1 LPEFNNPQQE
11 PGMERRL
18 LLVFA
23 LTFLVIILFQPLL
36 KKYLPQ
42 AAVPSSEV
50 PVATQPSAQ
59 PAASPVQSSSVPATG
74 ASKQAEV
81 EAETVVENDLYR
93 VTFTNRGGLVK
104 SWVLKTYFDEHGK
117 PLELVSNAAPTY
129 GYPMSLWTYDEA
141 QRNKLNSALYVP
153 SFTQYVGLGEERA
166 KITTASSK
174 AELAQQTLKAPTEI
188 AFEYSD
194 ADVSVRKTFS
204 FDHTYVVHLETSVV
218 SKGSQIS
225 ALPMW
230 PAGFGDQSSLSSYAA
245 SRIEHQYNDKT
256 ERLDIKKIS
265 GGATFPGP
273 FNWAGVVDQYF
284 AAVFLPD
291 DMQNAAMV
299 TLRHQIDV
307 PKDPRN
313 PKPGE
318 TIKADVLGV
327 GVGNLHG
334 PSVERLYVGPK
345 SLGVLESVSVPT
357 LTGAPPDLRG
367 LINFGFF
374 GVIAR
379 PLFLWLKWTYGWI
392 HNWGWAIAIQT
403 LIINLALLPLRI
415 SSMKSALKMQKVA
428 PQIKAIQEKY
438 KKYSMRD
445 PRKQEM
451 NQEVSAL
458 YKAEGVNPVGGCL
471 PMVIQMPFLFAYYSM
486 LGAALDLRQAPW
498 LWIRDLSSPDPWHL
512 LPIGIII
519 TMLLT
524 QRMTPQPGMDPSQQ
538 KMMTLM
544 MPLMLGVISWNLAAG
559 LCLYWSEGNLIAL
572 AQQSVMNRTSLGR
585 EMREIALKRAR
596 KKEK

>member
-1 LPEFNNPQQE
+1 
-11 PGMERRL
+11 MERRL

-42 AAVPSSEV
+42 PSTPPVQTQAPAQSPPQAASMQPQVAVPAAGSKA
-50 PVATQPSAQ
+50 ATD
-59 PAASPVQSSSVPATG
+59 
-74 ASKQAEV
+74 
-81 EAETVVENDLYR
+81 EAETVVENDFYR
-93 VTFTNRGGLVK
+93 ITFTNRGALVK
-104 SWVLKTYFDEHGK
+104 SWILKKYDDDQGK
-117 PLELVSNAAPTY
+117 PLEVVSRAAAKY
-129 GYPMSLWTYDEA
+129 GYPLSLWTYDEG
-141 QRNKLNSALYVP
+141 QRNKINSAL
-153 SFTQYVGLGEERA
+153 F
-166 KITTASSK
+166 IASNSGS
-174 AELAQQTLKAPTEI
+174 LQAPTNVT
-188 AFEYSD
+188 FEY
-194 ADVSVRKTFS
+194 ADQDVAVRKTFS
-204 FDHTYVVHLETSVV
+204 FDDSYVIHVEASVV
-218 SKGSQIS
+218 AKGSPV
-225 ALPMW
+225 AAFPLW
-230 PAGFGDQSSLSSYAA
+230 PAGFGDQQSPASYAA

-265 GGATFPGP
+265 GAATLPGP

-291 DMQNAAMV
+291 DPQNVAAV
-299 TLRHQIDV
+299 TLRNSVDI
-307 PKDPRN
+307 PKDWRN
-313 PKPGE
+313 PNSKE

-327 GVGNLHG
+327 AVGDLRG
-334 PSVERLYVGPK
+334 PSIERLYVGPK
-345 SLGVLESVSVPT
+345 SLGVLEPVPVPT
-357 LTGAPPDLRG
+357 IVGAPQDLRS
-367 LINFGFF
+367 LVNFGFF

-379 PLFLWLKWTYGWI
+379 PLFLWLKWTYEKVV
-392 HNWGWAIAIQT
+392 HNWGWAIVIQT

-471 PMVIQMPFLFAYYSM
+471 PMIIQMPFLFAYYSM
-486 LGAALDLRQAPW
+486 LGAALDLRHAHW
-498 LWIRDLSSPDPWHL
+498 LWIKDLSSPDPWHI
-512 LPIGIII
+512 LPVGIII

-559 LCLYWSEGNLIAL
+559 LCLYWSEGNLIAIV
-572 AQQSVMNRTSLGR
+572 QQAIMNRTSLGR

>member
-1 LPEFNNPQQE
+1 LPDFNNPQQD

-36 KKYLPQ
+36 KKYMPQ
-42 AAVPSSEV
+42 TSTPAPETPAAQSSS
-50 PVATQPSAQ
+50 QPAAQ
-59 PAASPVQSSSVPATG
+59 PAAPVSAAAQVTLPAKGVT
-74 ASKQAEV
+74 KQAAAA
-81 EAETVVENDLYR
+81 AETVIETELYR
-93 VTFTNRGGLVK
+93 VTFSNRGGLVK
-104 SWVLKTYFDEHGK
+104 SWILKTYFDEHGQ
-117 PLELVSNAAPTY
+117 PLELVSKAAEKY
-129 GYPMSLWTYDEA
+129 GYPLSLWTYDEA
-141 QRNKLNSALYVP
+141 HRNKLNSALYV
-153 SFTQYVGLGEERA
+153 
-166 KITTASSK
+166 ASQSGNVK
-174 AELAQQTLKAPTEI
+174 APAELT
-188 AFEYSD
+188 FEY
-194 ADVSVRKTFS
+194 ADQDVAVRKTFS
-204 FDHTYVVHLETSVV
+204 FDHTYVVRVEASVDA
-218 SKGSQIS
+218 KGSQVT
-225 ALPMW
+225 AFPMW
-230 PAGFGDQSSLSSYAA
+230 PAGFGDQSSPSSYAGR
-245 SRIEHQYNDKT
+245 RIEPQSNDKT

-265 GGATFPGP
+265 GGATLPGP

-284 AAVFLPD
+284 AAVFLPED
-291 DMQNAAMV
+291 VPNAAMV
-299 TLRHQIDV
+299 TLRHQVDV
-307 PKDPRN
+307 PKNAKN
-313 PKPGE
+313 PNPQE
-318 TIKADVLGV
+318 TIKEDVLGV
-327 GVGNLHG
+327 GVGNLRG

-357 LTGAPPDLRG
+357 LTGAPPDLRA

-379 PLFLWLKWTYGWI
+379 PLFLWLKWTYGWVQ
-392 HNWGWAIAIQT
+392 NWGWAIVIQT
-403 LIINLALLPLRI
+403 LIINLALLPLRV

-486 LGAALDLRQAPW
+486 LGAALDLRQAHW
-498 LWIRDLSSPDPWHL
+498 LWIHDLSSPDPWHL

-538 KMMTLM
+538 KMMTFM

-559 LCLYWSEGNLIAL
+559 LCLYWSEGNLIAI
-572 AQQSVMNRTSLGR
+572 AQQAVMNRTSLGR

>member
-1 LPEFNNPQQE
+1 
-11 PGMERRL
+11 
-18 LLVFA
+18 
-23 LTFLVIILFQPLL
+23 
-36 KKYLPQ
+36 
-42 AAVPSSEV
+42 
-50 PVATQPSAQ
+50 
-59 PAASPVQSSSVPATG
+59 
-74 ASKQAEV
+74 
-81 EAETVVENDLYR
+81 
-93 VTFTNRGGLVK
+93 
-104 SWVLKTYFDEHGK
+104 
-117 PLELVSNAAPTY
+117 
-129 GYPMSLWTYDEA
+129 MSLWTYDEA
-141 QRNKLNSALYVP
+141 QRNKINSALYVLASDHP
-153 SFTQYVGLGEERA
+153 VKVER
-166 KITTASSK
+166 IGGVLTAP
-174 AELAQQTLKAPTEI
+174 AELT
-188 AFEYSD
+188 FEY
-194 ADVSVRKTFS
+194 ADQDVAVRKTFG
-204 FDHTYVVHLETSVV
+204 FDHTYLVHLETSVI
-218 SKGSQIS
+218 SKGSQVT

-230 PAGFGDQSSLSSYAA
+230 PAGFGDQSSPSSYAA

-265 GGATFPGP
+265 GGATVQGP

-291 DMQNAAMV
+291 DIQNAAMV
-299 TLRHQIDV
+299 TLRHQVDV
-307 PKDPRN
+307 PRDARN

-327 GVGNLHG
+327 GVGSLRG

-345 SLGVLESVSVPT
+345 SLGVLESVAVPT

-538 KMMTLM
+538 KMMTFM

>member
-1 LPEFNNPQQE
+1 LPEYNNPQQE

-23 LTFLVIILFQPLL
+23 LTFLVIILFQPLM

-42 AAVPSSEV
+42 STAPAPEAPAA
-50 PVATQPSAQ
+50 AQPSTQAVTSLAPQ
-59 PAASPVQSSSVPATG
+59 VSVPATG
-74 ASKQAEV
+74 ASKQASA

-104 SWVLKTYFDEHGK
+104 SWILKTYFDEHGN
-117 PLELVSNAAPTY
+117 PLELVSKAAENY

-141 QRNKLNSALYVP
+141 QRNKINSALYV
-153 SFTQYVGLGEERA
+153 
-166 KITTASSK
+166 ASDSGK
-174 AELAQQTLKAPTEI
+174 LNAPALVT
-188 AFEYSD
+188 FEYSD
-194 ADVSVRKTFS
+194 ADVSVRKTLS
-204 FDHTYVVHLETSVV
+204 FDHTYLVHLETSVV
-218 SKGSQIS
+218 SKGSQVT
-225 ALPMW
+225 AFPMW
-230 PAGFGDQSSLSSYAA
+230 PAGFGDQSSPSSYAA

-265 GGATFPGP
+265 GGATLPGP

-291 DMQNAAMV
+291 DIQNAAMV
-299 TLRHQIDV
+299 TLRHQVDV
-307 PKDPRN
+307 PRDARN

-318 TIKADVLGV
+318 TTKADVLGV
-327 GVGNLHG
+327 GVGNLRG
-334 PSVERLYVGPK
+334 ASVERLYVGPK
-345 SLGVLESVSVPT
+345 SLGVLESVPVPT
-357 LTGAPPDLRG
+357 LAGAPPDLRG

-392 HNWGWAIAIQT
+392 HNWGWAIVIQT
-403 LIINLALLPLRI
+403 LVINLALLPLRI

-458 YKAEGVNPVGGCL
+458 YKVEGVNPVGGCL

>member
-1 LPEFNNPQQE
+1 
-11 PGMERRL
+11 MERRL

-42 AAVPSSEV
+42 PAAPPAQTQPPAQSSTQPAGATAPPV
-50 PVATQPSAQ
+50 PVPTA
-59 PAASPVQSSSVPATG
+59 G
-74 ASKQAEV
+74 ASKQAASET
-81 EAETVVENDLYR
+81 ETVIENDFYR
-93 VTFTNRGGLVK
+93 VTFSNRGAQVK
-104 SWVLKTYFDEHGK
+104 SWILKKYDDDHGK
-117 PLELVSNAAPTY
+117 PLDLVGTAAAKY
-129 GYPMSLWTYDEA
+129 GYPLSLWTYDES
-141 QRNKLNSALYVP
+141 QRNRINSALYV
-153 SFTQYVGLGEERA
+153 
-166 KITTASSK
+166 ASNSGNLMS
-174 AELAQQTLKAPTEI
+174 APAQVT
-188 AFEYSD
+188 FEYSD
-194 ADVSVRKTFS
+194 QDLAIRKTFR
-204 FDHTYVVHLETSVV
+204 FDHSYVVHVETSVLQ
-218 SKGSQIS
+218 KGSLVT
-225 ALPMW
+225 AFPMW
-230 PAGFGDQSSLSSYAA
+230 PAGFGDQQSPASYAA

-256 ERLDIKKIS
+256 ERLDIKKVS
-265 GGATFPGP
+265 GGASLPGP

-291 DMQNAAMV
+291 NPQDSAAV
-299 TLRHQIDV
+299 TLRYPVDV
-307 PKDPRN
+307 PKDWRN
-313 PKPGE
+313 PKPEE

-327 GVGNLHG
+327 GVGNLRG
-334 PSVERLYVGPK
+334 PAAERLYVGPK

-357 LTGAPPDLRG
+357 LVGAPQDLRS
-367 LINFGFF
+367 LVNFGFF

-379 PLFLWLKWTYGWI
+379 PLFLWLKWTYEKVV

-471 PMVIQMPFLFAYYSM
+471 PMIIQMPFLFAYYSM
-486 LGAALDLRQAPW
+486 LGAALDLRHAPW

-524 QRMTPQPGMDPSQQ
+524 QRMTPQPGMDPAQQ

-559 LCLYWSEGNLIAL
+559 LCLYWSEGNLIAI
-572 AQQSVMNRTSLGR
+572 AQQAVMNRTSLGR

>member
-1 LPEFNNPQQE
+1 
-11 PGMERRL
+11 MERRL

-23 LTFLVIILFQPLL
+23 LTFLVIILFQPLM

-42 AAVPSSEV
+42 STAPAPEA
-50 PVATQPSAQ
+50 PAPAQPSTQ
-59 PAASPVQSSSVPATG
+59 AATSLAPQVSLPATG
-74 ASKQAEV
+74 ASQQASA

-104 SWVLKTYFDEHGK
+104 SWILKTYFDEHGN
-117 PLELVSNAAPTY
+117 PLELVSKAAESY

-141 QRNKLNSALYVP
+141 QRNKINSALYV
-153 SFTQYVGLGEERA
+153 
-166 KITTASSK
+166 ASDSGK
-174 AELAQQTLKAPTEI
+174 LNAPALVT
-188 AFEYSD
+188 FEYSD
-194 ADVSVRKTFS
+194 ADVSVRKTLS
-204 FDHTYVVHLETSVV
+204 FDHTYLVHLETSVV
-218 SKGSQIS
+218 SKGSQVT
-225 ALPMW
+225 AFPMW
-230 PAGFGDQSSLSSYAA
+230 PAGFGDQSSPSSYAA

-265 GGATFPGP
+265 GGATLPGP

-291 DMQNAAMV
+291 DIQNAALV
-299 TLRHQIDV
+299 TLRHQVDV
-307 PKDPRN
+307 PRDARN

-327 GVGNLHG
+327 GVGNLRG
-334 PSVERLYVGPK
+334 ASVERLYVGPK
-345 SLGVLESVSVPT
+345 SLGVLESVPVPT
-357 LTGAPPDLRG
+357 LAGAPPDLRG

-392 HNWGWAIAIQT
+392 HNWGWAIVIQT
-403 LIINLALLPLRI
+403 LVINLALLPLRI

-471 PMVIQMPFLFAYYSM
+471 PMIIQMPFLFAYYSM

>member
-1 LPEFNNPQQE
+1 LPEYNNPQQE

-23 LTFLVIILFQPLL
+23 LTFLVIILFQPLM

-42 AAVPSSEV
+42 STAPAPETPAA
-50 PVATQPSAQ
+50 AQPSTQ
-59 PAASPVQSSSVPATG
+59 AATSLAPQVSLPATG
-74 ASKQAEV
+74 ASKQASA

-104 SWVLKTYFDEHGK
+104 SWILKTYFDEHGN
-117 PLELVSNAAPTY
+117 PLELVSKAAENY

-141 QRNKLNSALYVP
+141 QRNKINSALYV
-153 SFTQYVGLGEERA
+153 
-166 KITTASSK
+166 ASDSGK
-174 AELAQQTLKAPTEI
+174 LNAPALVT
-188 AFEYSD
+188 FEYSD
-194 ADVSVRKTFS
+194 ADVSVRKTLS
-204 FDHTYVVHLETSVV
+204 FDHTYLVHLETSVV
-218 SKGSQIS
+218 SKGSQVT
-225 ALPMW
+225 AFPMW
-230 PAGFGDQSSLSSYAA
+230 PAGFGDQSSPSSYAA

-265 GGATFPGP
+265 GGATLPGP

-291 DMQNAAMV
+291 DIQNAAMV
-299 TLRHQIDV
+299 TLRHQVDV
-307 PKDPRN
+307 PRDARN

-318 TIKADVLGV
+318 TTKADVLGV
-327 GVGNLHG
+327 GVGNLRG
-334 PSVERLYVGPK
+334 ASVERLYVGPK
-345 SLGVLESVSVPT
+345 SLGVLESVPVPT
-357 LTGAPPDLRG
+357 LAGAPPDLRG

-392 HNWGWAIAIQT
+392 HNWGWAIVIQT
-403 LIINLALLPLRI
+403 LVINLALLPLRI

>member
-42 AAVPSSEV
+42 TAAPAPEA
-50 PVATQPSAQ
+50 PVAAQPSAQ
-59 PAASPVQSSSVPATG
+59 AAAATTPPVSVPVTG
-74 ASKQAEV
+74 ASRQASA

-104 SWVLKTYFDEHGK
+104 SWVLKTYFDERGK
-117 PLELVSNAAPTY
+117 PLELVSNVAPNY
-129 GYPMSLWTYDEA
+129 GYPMALWTYDEA
-141 QRNKLNSALYVP
+141 QRNKINSVLYV
-153 SFTQYVGLGEERA
+153 
-166 KITTASSK
+166 ASDSGS
-174 AELAQQTLKAPTEI
+174 LKAPAKLT
-188 AFEYSD
+188 FEYSD
-194 ADVSVRKTFS
+194 AGVTVRKIFS

-218 SKGSQIS
+218 AKGSQVS
-225 ALPMW
+225 AFPMW
-230 PAGFGDQSSLSSYAA
+230 PAGFGDQSSPSSYAA

-265 GGATFPGP
+265 GGATLLGP

-284 AAVFLPD
+284 AAVFLPED
-291 DMQNAAMV
+291 IQNAAMV
-299 TLRHQIDV
+299 TQRHQIDV

-318 TIKADVLGV
+318 TIKTDILGV
-327 GVGNLHG
+327 GVGNLRG

-392 HNWGWAIAIQT
+392 HNWGWAIVIQT

>member
-1 LPEFNNPQQE
+1 
-11 PGMERRL
+11 MERRL

-36 KKYLPQ
+36 KKYMPQ
-42 AAVPSSEV
+42 
-50 PVATQPSAQ
+50 SAQ
-59 PAASPVQSSSVPATG
+59 PAAETPAAVQPSSQIAMPSTPQVAVSATG
-74 ASKQAEV
+74 VTKQASAEG
-81 EAETVVENDLYR
+81 ETVVENALYR

-104 SWVLKTYFDEHGK
+104 SWILKTYKDEHGN
-117 PLELVSNAAPTY
+117 PLELVSKSAETY
-129 GYPMSLWTYDEA
+129 GYPMSLWTYDET
-141 QRNKLNSALYVP
+141 QRNKLNSALYVA
-153 SFTQYVGLGEERA
+153 SDSGKL
-166 KITTASSK
+166 TAP
-174 AELAQQTLKAPTEI
+174 ARVT
-188 AFEYSD
+188 FEYSD
-194 ADVSVRKTFS
+194 SDVSVSKTFS

-218 SKGSQIS
+218 SKGSQVT
-225 ALPMW
+225 AFPMW

-245 SRIEHQYNDKT
+245 SRVEHQYGDKT

-265 GGATFPGP
+265 GGATLPGP

-284 AAVFLPD
+284 AAVFLPED
-291 DMQNAAMV
+291 IQNAALV
-299 TLRHQIDV
+299 TFRHQVDV

-318 TIKADVLGV
+318 TVKADVLGV
-327 GVGNLHG
+327 GVGNLRG
-334 PSVERLYVGPK
+334 ASVGRLYVGPK
-345 SLGVLESVSVPT
+345 SLGVLESVPVPT
-357 LTGAPPDLRG
+357 MAGAPPDLRG

-379 PLFLWLKWTYGWI
+379 PLFLWLKWTYGWV

-538 KMMTLM
+538 KMMTFM

-559 LCLYWSEGNLIAL
+559 LCLYWSEGNLIAI

>member
-1 LPEFNNPQQE
+1 
-11 PGMERRL
+11 MERRL

-36 KKYLPQ
+36 KKYLPPP
-42 AAVPSSEV
+42 AAPPAQTQTPAQSSTQNVATESQV
-50 PVATQPSAQ
+50 PVPTA
-59 PAASPVQSSSVPATG
+59 G
-74 ASKQAEV
+74 ASKQAAS
-81 EAETVVENDLYR
+81 EAETVVENDFYR
-93 VTFTNRGGLVK
+93 VTFSNRGAQVK
-104 SWVLKTYFDEHGK
+104 SWILKKYDDDHGK
-117 PLELVSNAAPTY
+117 PLELVSSAAEKY
-129 GYPMSLWTYDEA
+129 GYPLSLWTYDET
-141 QRNKLNSALYVP
+141 QRNKINSALYVGASDHGATVLNIGAGVINAP
-153 SFTQYVGLGEERA
+153 AE
-166 KITTASSK
+166 IT
-174 AELAQQTLKAPTEI
+174 
-188 AFEYSD
+188 FEY
-194 ADVSVRKTFS
+194 ADQDLAVRKTFS
-204 FDHTYVVHLETSVV
+204 FDHSYVVHVETSVLQR
-218 SKGSQIS
+218 GSLVT
-225 ALPMW
+225 AFPLW
-230 PAGFGDQSSLSSYAA
+230 PAGFGDQLSPASYAA

-256 ERLDIKKIS
+256 ERLDIKKVS
-265 GGATFPGP
+265 GGATVPGP

-291 DMQNAAMV
+291 DPQSASAV
-299 TLRHQIDV
+299 TLRNPIDV
-307 PKDPRN
+307 PKDWRN
-313 PKPGE
+313 PKPQE

-327 GVGNLHG
+327 GVGNLRG
-334 PSVERLYVGPK
+334 PAAERLYVGPK

-357 LTGAPPDLRG
+357 VIGAPQDLRA
-367 LINFGFF
+367 LVNFGFF

-379 PLFLWLKWTYGWI
+379 PLFLWLKWTYEKVV

-428 PQIKAIQEKY
+428 PQIKAIQERY

-445 PRKQEM
+445 PRKQDM

-471 PMVIQMPFLFAYYSM
+471 PMIIQMPFLFAYYSM
-486 LGAALDLRQAPW
+486 LGAALDLRHAPW

-524 QRMTPQPGMDPSQQ
+524 QRMTPQPGMDPAQQ
-538 KMMTLM
+538 KMMTFM

-559 LCLYWSEGNLIAL
+559 LCLYWSEGNLIAI
-572 AQQSVMNRTSLGR
+572 AQQAIMNRTSLGR

>member
-1 LPEFNNPQQE
+1 
-11 PGMERRL
+11 MERRL

-23 LTFLVIILFQPLL
+23 LTFLVIILFQPVL
-36 KKYLPQ
+36 KKYFPSAVPAPETPAAIQPPSQ
-42 AAVPSSEV
+42 AAAPST
-50 PVATQPSAQ
+50 PQVAVT
-59 PAASPVQSSSVPATG
+59 ATG
-74 ASKQAEV
+74 VTKQASA

-104 SWVLKTYFDEHGK
+104 SWILKTYKDEHGN
-117 PLELVSNAAPTY
+117 PLELVSKAAETY
-129 GYPMSLWTYDEA
+129 GYPMSLWTYDET
-141 QRNKLNSALYVP
+141 QRNKLNSALYV
-153 SFTQYVGLGEERA
+153 
-166 KITTASSK
+166 ASDSGK
-174 AELAQQTLKAPTEI
+174 LNAPAQVT
-188 AFEYSD
+188 FEYAD
-194 ADVSVRKTFS
+194 ADVSVRKTLT
-204 FDHTYVVHLETSVV
+204 FDHTYLVHLETSVV
-218 SKGSQIS
+218 SKGSQVT
-225 ALPMW
+225 AFPMW

-245 SRIEHQYNDKT
+245 SRIEHQYGDKT

-265 GGATFPGP
+265 GGATLQGP

-284 AAVFLPD
+284 AAVFLPED
-291 DMQNAAMV
+291 IQNAAVV
-299 TLRHQIDV
+299 TLRHQVDV
-307 PKDPRN
+307 PKDPKN

-327 GVGNLHG
+327 GVGNLRG
-334 PSVERLYVGPK
+334 ASVQRLYVGPK
-345 SLGVLESVSVPT
+345 SLGVLESVPVPT
-357 LTGAPPDLRG
+357 MAGAPPDLRG

-379 PLFLWLKWTYGWI
+379 PLFLWLKWTYGWV

-538 KMMTLM
+538 KMMTFM

-559 LCLYWSEGNLIAL
+559 LCLYWSEGNLIAI

-596 KKEK
+596 KKDK

>member
-1 LPEFNNPQQE
+1 LPEYNNPQQE

-23 LTFLVIILFQPLL
+23 LTFLVIILFQPLM

-42 AAVPSSEV
+42 STAPAPETPAA
-50 PVATQPSAQ
+50 AQPSTQ
-59 PAASPVQSSSVPATG
+59 AATSLAPQVSLPATG
-74 ASKQAEV
+74 ASKQASA

-104 SWVLKTYFDEHGK
+104 SWILKTYFDEHGN
-117 PLELVSNAAPTY
+117 PLELVSKAAESY

-141 QRNKLNSALYVP
+141 QRNKINSALYV
-153 SFTQYVGLGEERA
+153 
-166 KITTASSK
+166 ASDSGK
-174 AELAQQTLKAPTEI
+174 LNAPALVT
-188 AFEYSD
+188 FEYSD
-194 ADVSVRKTFS
+194 ADVSVRKTLS
-204 FDHTYVVHLETSVV
+204 FDHTYLVHLETSVV
-218 SKGSQIS
+218 SKGSQVT
-225 ALPMW
+225 AFPMW
-230 PAGFGDQSSLSSYAA
+230 PAGFGDQSSPSSYAA

-265 GGATFPGP
+265 GGATLPGP

-291 DMQNAAMV
+291 DIQNAALV
-299 TLRHQIDV
+299 TLRHQVDV
-307 PKDPRN
+307 PRDARN

-327 GVGNLHG
+327 GVGNLRG
-334 PSVERLYVGPK
+334 ASVERLYVGPK
-345 SLGVLESVSVPT
+345 SLGVLESVPVPT
-357 LTGAPPDLRG
+357 LAGAPPDLRG

-392 HNWGWAIAIQT
+392 HNWGWAIVIQT
-403 LIINLALLPLRI
+403 LVINLALLPLRI

-471 PMVIQMPFLFAYYSM
+471 PMIIQMPFLFAYYSM

>member
-1 LPEFNNPQQE
+1 
-11 PGMERRL
+11 MERRL

-36 KKYLPQ
+36 KKYMPQ
-42 AAVPSSEV
+42 APAAPETPVAAQPSSPPIAAMAPQV
-50 PVATQPSAQ
+50 P
-59 PAASPVQSSSVPATG
+59 VPATG
-74 ASKQAEV
+74 AGKQAAAET
-81 EAETVVENDLYR
+81 ETVVENDLYR

-117 PLELVSNAAPTY
+117 PLELVSKAAETY
-129 GYPMSLWTYDEA
+129 GYPMSLWTYDES
-141 QRNKLNSALYVP
+141 QRNKVNSALYV
-153 SFTQYVGLGEERA
+153 
-166 KITTASSK
+166 ASDSGK
-174 AELAQQTLKAPTEI
+174 LNAPAQVT
-188 AFEYSD
+188 FEYAD
-194 ADVSVRKTFS
+194 ADVSVRKIFS
-204 FDHTYVVHLETSVV
+204 FDHTYLVHLETSVV
-218 SKGSQIS
+218 SKGSQVS

-230 PAGFGDQSSLSSYAA
+230 PAGFGDQSSPSSYAA
-245 SRIEHQYNDKT
+245 SRIEHQFNDKT

-265 GGATFPGP
+265 GGATLPGP

-291 DMQNAAMV
+291 DIRDVAIV
-299 TLRHQIDV
+299 TQRHQIDV
-307 PKDPRN
+307 PRDARN

-327 GVGNLHG
+327 GVGNLRG
-334 PSVERLYVGPK
+334 SSVERLYVGPK
-345 SLGVLESVSVPT
+345 SLGVLESVAVPT
-357 LTGAPPDLRG
+357 LAGAPQDLRG

-392 HNWGWAIAIQT
+392 HNWGWAIVLQT
-403 LIINLALLPLRI
+403 LVINLALLPLRI

-538 KMMTLM
+538 KMMTFM

-572 AQQSVMNRTSLGR
+572 AQQSIMNRTSLGR

>member
-1 LPEFNNPQQE
+1 
-11 PGMERRL
+11 M
-18 LLVFA
+18 LVFA

-42 AAVPSSEV
+42 PAAPATQTQTPPQSSTQPATAMGFQV
-50 PVATQPSAQ
+50 PVP
-59 PAASPVQSSSVPATG
+59 TG
-74 ASKQAEV
+74 GTSKQAAS
-81 EAETVVENDLYR
+81 EAETVIENDFYR
-93 VTFTNRGGLVK
+93 VTFSNRGAQVK
-104 SWVLKTYFDEHGK
+104 SWILKKYDDDHGK
-117 PLELVSNAAPTY
+117 PLELVSTAAEKY
-129 GYPMSLWTYDEA
+129 GYPLSLWTYDET
-141 QRNKLNSALYVP
+141 QRNKINSALYV
-153 SFTQYVGLGEERA
+153 
-166 KITTASSK
+166 ASSSGNLS
-174 AELAQQTLKAPTEI
+174 APAQVT
-188 AFEYSD
+188 FEYAEQD
-194 ADVSVRKTFS
+194 LTVRKTFS
-204 FDHTYVVHLETSVV
+204 FDHSYLVHIETLVLQQGNLV
-218 SKGSQIS
+218 S
-225 ALPMW
+225 AFPLW
-230 PAGFGDQSSLSSYAA
+230 PAGFGDQQSPASYAA

-265 GGATFPGP
+265 GGATVPGP

-291 DMQNAAMV
+291 DPQTAAAV
-299 TLRHQIDV
+299 TLRNPVDV
-307 PKDPRN
+307 PKDWRN
-313 PKPGE
+313 PKPQE

-327 GVGNLHG
+327 GVGNLRG
-334 PSVERLYVGPK
+334 PAAERLYVGPK

-357 LTGAPPDLRG
+357 VVGAPQDLRA
-367 LINFGFF
+367 LVNFGFF

-379 PLFLWLKWTYGWI
+379 PLFLWLKWTYEKVI

-458 YKAEGVNPVGGCL
+458 YKAEGVNPVGGCF
-471 PMVIQMPFLFAYYSM
+471 PMIIQMPFLFAYYSM
-486 LGAALDLRQAPW
+486 LGAALDLRHAPW
-498 LWIRDLSSPDPWHL
+498 LWIHDLSSPDPWHL

-559 LCLYWSEGNLIAL
+559 LCLYWSEGNLIAI
-572 AQQSVMNRTSLGR
+572 AQQAIMNRTSLGR

>member
-1 LPEFNNPQQE
+1 
-11 PGMERRL
+11 MERRL

-42 AAVPSSEV
+42 PAAP
-50 PVATQPSAQ
+50 ATET
-59 PAASPVQSSSVPATG
+59 PAASQTSTQAAGPSAPPASLPVSG
-74 ASKQAEV
+74 ASKQASA

-104 SWVLKTYFDEHGK
+104 SWILKTYFDEHGQ
-117 PLELVSNAAPTY
+117 PLELVSKAAEQY

-141 QRNKLNSALYVP
+141 QRNKLNSALYV
-153 SFTQYVGLGEERA
+153 
-166 KITTASSK
+166 ASESGD
-174 AELAQQTLKAPTEI
+174 LKAPVEI
-188 AFEYSD
+188 TFEYSD
-194 ADVSVRKTFS
+194 ANVSVHKTFS
-204 FDHTYVVHLETSVV
+204 FDHTYLVHLETSVV
-218 SKGSQIS
+218 AKGSQI
-225 ALPMW
+225 AAFPMW
-230 PAGFGDQSSLSSYAA
+230 PAGFGDQSSLPSYAA

-265 GGATFPGP
+265 GGATLQGP

-284 AAVFLPD
+284 AAVFLPED
-291 DMQNAAMV
+291 IQNAAVV
-299 TLRHQIDV
+299 TQRHSVEV

-318 TIKADVLGV
+318 TIKTDVLGV
-327 GVGNLHG
+327 AVGNLRG
-334 PSVERLYVGPK
+334 TTVGRVYVGPK
-345 SLGVLESVSVPT
+345 SLGVLESVAVPT
-357 LTGAPPDLRG
+357 IAGAPQDLRG

-403 LIINLALLPLRI
+403 LIINLALLPLRV

-486 LGAALDLRQAPW
+486 LGAALDLRQAHW

-524 QRMTPQPGMDPSQQ
+524 QRMTPQPGMDASQQ
-538 KMMTLM
+538 KMMTFM

-559 LCLYWSEGNLIAL
+559 LCLYWSEGNLIAI

-585 EMREIALKRAR
+585 EMRELALKRAR

>member
-1 LPEFNNPQQE
+1 LPEYNNPQQE

-23 LTFLVIILFQPLL
+23 LTFLVIILFQPLM

-42 AAVPSSEV
+42 STAPAPEA
-50 PVATQPSAQ
+50 PAPAQPSTQA
-59 PAASPVQSSSVPATG
+59 AASLAAQVSVPATG
-74 ASKQAEV
+74 ASKQASA

-104 SWVLKTYFDEHGK
+104 SWILKTYFDERGN
-117 PLELVSNAAPTY
+117 PLELVSKAAENY

-141 QRNKLNSALYVP
+141 QRNKIDSALYV
-153 SFTQYVGLGEERA
+153 
-166 KITTASSK
+166 ASDSGK
-174 AELAQQTLKAPTEI
+174 LNAPALVT
-188 AFEYSD
+188 FEYSD

-204 FDHTYVVHLETSVV
+204 FDHTYLVHLETSVV
-218 SKGSQIS
+218 SKGSQVT
-225 ALPMW
+225 AFPMW
-230 PAGFGDQSSLSSYAA
+230 PAGFGDQSSPSSYAS

-265 GGATFPGP
+265 GGATLPGP

-291 DMQNAAMV
+291 DIQNAAMV
-299 TLRHQIDV
+299 TLRHQVDV
-307 PKDPRN
+307 PRDARN

-318 TIKADVLGV
+318 TTKADVLGV
-327 GVGNLHG
+327 GVGNLRG
-334 PSVERLYVGPK
+334 VSVERLYVGPK
-345 SLGVLESVSVPT
+345 SLGVLESVPVPT
-357 LTGAPPDLRG
+357 LAGAPPDLRG

-392 HNWGWAIAIQT
+392 HNWGWAIVIQT
-403 LIINLALLPLRI
+403 LVINLALLPLRI

>member
-1 LPEFNNPQQE
+1 
-11 PGMERRL
+11 MERRL

-42 AAVPSSEV
+42 SAAPPPETPVAAQPVTQTVAATAPQAAVP
-50 PVATQPSAQ
+50 AK
-59 PAASPVQSSSVPATG
+59 G
-74 ASKQAEV
+74 ASQQASAEV
-81 EAETVVENDLYR
+81 ETVVENNLYR
-93 VTFTNRGGLVK
+93 ATFTNRGGVVK
-104 SWVLKTYFDEHGK
+104 SWILKTYFDEHGK
-117 PLELVSNAAPTY
+117 PLELVSKAAESY
-129 GYPMSLWTYDEA
+129 GYPMALWTYDEV
-141 QRNKLNSALYVP
+141 QRNKINSALYV
-153 SFTQYVGLGEERA
+153 
-166 KITTASSK
+166 ASDSGK
-174 AELAQQTLKAPTEI
+174 LNAPAQV

-204 FDHTYVVHLETSVV
+204 LDHTYLVHLETSVV
-218 SKGSQIS
+218 SKGSQVT
-225 ALPMW
+225 AFPMW
-230 PAGFGDQSSLSSYAA
+230 PAGFGDQSSPSSYAA

-265 GGATFPGP
+265 GGATLPGP

-291 DMQNAAMV
+291 DIQNAAMV
-299 TLRHQIDV
+299 TLRHQVDV
-307 PKDPRN
+307 PRDARN

-327 GVGNLHG
+327 GVGNLQG
-334 PSVERLYVGPK
+334 ASVERLYVGPK
-345 SLGVLESVSVPT
+345 SLGVLESVPVPT
-357 LTGAPPDLRG
+357 LAGAPPDLRG

-538 KMMTLM
+538 KMMTFM

>member
-1 LPEFNNPQQE
+1 
-11 PGMERRL
+11 MERRL

-23 LTFLVIILFQPLL
+23 LTFLVIVLFQPLL

-42 AAVPSSEV
+42 SAAPAPEP
-50 PVATQPSAQ
+50 PVAAQPSAQ
-59 PAASPVQSSSVPATG
+59 TAAATTPPPLAPASG
-74 ASKQAEV
+74 ASKQAAA
-81 EAETVVENDLYR
+81 EAETVIENDLYR

-117 PLELVSNAAPTY
+117 PLELVSNAAPAY

-141 QRNKLNSALYVP
+141 QRNKINSTLYV
-153 SFTQYVGLGEERA
+153 
-166 KITTASSK
+166 ASDSGS
-174 AELAQQTLKAPTEI
+174 LKAPAKLT
-188 AFEYSD
+188 FEYSD

-218 SKGSQIS
+218 SKGSQVS

-230 PAGFGDQSSLSSYAA
+230 PAGFGDQSSPSSYAA
-245 SRIEHQYNDKT
+245 SRIEHQYNDKI

-265 GGATFPGP
+265 GGATLPGP
-273 FNWAGVVDQYF
+273 FNWAGAVDQYF

-291 DMQNAAMV
+291 DIQNAAMV
-299 TLRHQIDV
+299 TLRHQVDV
-307 PKDPRN
+307 PKDARN

-318 TIKADVLGV
+318 TIKTDVLGV

-392 HNWGWAIAIQT
+392 HNWGWAIVIQT

-519 TMLLT
+519 GSCAVSARTRAASASMDTTRWRVSTAAL
-524 QRMTPQPGMDPSQQ
+524 PGVSPGSR
-538 KMMTLM
+538 
-544 MPLMLGVISWNLAAG
+544 AA
-559 LCLYWSEGNLIAL
+559 SSASRI
-572 AQQSVMNRTSLGR
+572 T
-585 EMREIALKRAR
+585 
-596 KKEK
+596 

>member
-1 LPEFNNPQQE
+1 
-11 PGMERRL
+11 
-18 LLVFA
+18 
-23 LTFLVIILFQPLL
+23 
-36 KKYLPQ
+36 
-42 AAVPSSEV
+42 
-50 PVATQPSAQ
+50 
-59 PAASPVQSSSVPATG
+59 
-74 ASKQAEV
+74 
-81 EAETVVENDLYR
+81 
-93 VTFTNRGGLVK
+93 
-104 SWVLKTYFDEHGK
+104 
-117 PLELVSNAAPTY
+117 
-129 GYPMSLWTYDEA
+129 
-141 QRNKLNSALYVP
+141 
-153 SFTQYVGLGEERA
+153 
-166 KITTASSK
+166 
-174 AELAQQTLKAPTEI
+174 
-188 AFEYSD
+188 
-194 ADVSVRKTFS
+194 
-204 FDHTYVVHLETSVV
+204 
-218 SKGSQIS
+218 
-225 ALPMW
+225 
-230 PAGFGDQSSLSSYAA
+230 
-245 SRIEHQYNDKT
+245 
-256 ERLDIKKIS
+256 
-265 GGATFPGP
+265 
-273 FNWAGVVDQYF
+273 VVDQYF

-291 DMQNAAMV
+291 DIRDVAIV
-299 TLRHQIDV
+299 TQRHQIDV
-307 PKDPRN
+307 PRDARN

-327 GVGNLHG
+327 GVGNLRG

-345 SLGVLESVSVPT
+345 SLGVLESVAVPT
-357 LTGAPPDLRG
+357 LIGAPQDLRG

-392 HNWGWAIAIQT
+392 HNWGWAIVLQT
-403 LIINLALLPLRI
+403 LVINLALLPLRI

-498 LWIRDLSSPDPWHL
+498 LWIHDLSSSDPWHL

-572 AQQSVMNRTSLGR
+572 AQQAVMNRTSLGR

>member
-1 LPEFNNPQQE
+1 
-11 PGMERRL
+11 MERRL

-42 AAVPSSEV
+42 SAAPAPEP
-50 PVATQPSAQ
+50 PVAAQPSAQ
-59 PAASPVQSSSVPATG
+59 TPASSVPQASLAVTG
-74 ASKQAEV
+74 VGKQASA
-81 EAETVVENDLYR
+81 EAETVVENELYR

-117 PLELVSNAAPTY
+117 PLELVSQAAQNY

-141 QRNKLNSALYVP
+141 QRNKINSALYVLASDHP
-153 SFTQYVGLGEERA
+153 VKIERIGGA
-166 KITTASSK
+166 LTAP
-174 AELAQQTLKAPTEI
+174 AQVT
-188 AFEYSD
+188 FEY
-194 ADVSVRKTFS
+194 ADQEVAVRKTFG
-204 FDHTYVVHLETSVV
+204 FDHTYLVHLETSVV
-218 SKGSQIS
+218 SKGSQVS

-230 PAGFGDQSSLSSYAA
+230 PAGFGDQSSPSSYAA

-265 GGATFPGP
+265 GGATLQGP

-291 DMQNAAMV
+291 DIQNAAMV
-299 TLRHQIDV
+299 TLRHQVDV
-307 PKDPRN
+307 PRDARN

-327 GVGNLHG
+327 GVGSLRG

-345 SLGVLESVSVPT
+345 SLGVLESVAVPT

-392 HNWGWAIAIQT
+392 HNWGWAIVIQT

-538 KMMTLM
+538 KMMTFM

-572 AQQSVMNRTSLGR
+572 AQQAVMNRTSLGR

>member
-1 LPEFNNPQQE
+1 
-11 PGMERRL
+11 M
-18 LLVFA
+18 LVFA
-23 LTFLVIILFQPLL
+23 LTFLVIILFQPLM

-42 AAVPSSEV
+42 SAAPAPET
-50 PVATQPSAQ
+50 PAAAQPSTQ
-59 PAASPVQSSSVPATG
+59 AATSLAGQVSIPATG
-74 ASKQAEV
+74 ASRQASA

-104 SWVLKTYFDEHGK
+104 SWILKTYFDEHGN
-117 PLELVSNAAPTY
+117 PLELVSKAAENY

-141 QRNKLNSALYVP
+141 QRNKINSALYV
-153 SFTQYVGLGEERA
+153 
-166 KITTASSK
+166 ASDSGK
-174 AELAQQTLKAPTEI
+174 LNAPALVT
-188 AFEYSD
+188 FEYSD

-204 FDHTYVVHLETSVV
+204 FDHTYLVHLETSVV
-218 SKGSQIS
+218 SKESQVT
-225 ALPMW
+225 AFPMW
-230 PAGFGDQSSLSSYAA
+230 PAGFGDQSSPSSYAA

-265 GGATFPGP
+265 GGATLPGP

-291 DMQNAAMV
+291 DIQNAALV
-299 TLRHQIDV
+299 TLRHQVDV
-307 PKDPRN
+307 PRDARN

-327 GVGNLHG
+327 GVGNLRG
-334 PSVERLYVGPK
+334 ASVERLYVGPK
-345 SLGVLESVSVPT
+345 SLGVLESVPVPT
-357 LTGAPPDLRG
+357 LAGAPPDLRG

-392 HNWGWAIAIQT
+392 HNWGWAIVIQT
-403 LIINLALLPLRI
+403 LVINLALLPLRI